1 MRTLRVVVLL
11 TGLVSGLLAGA
22 PVPARAE
29 QVQLAVALTDIT
41 PVLAAS
47 GTVTARGTVRNTGDL
62 PLNMLNAS
70 LWINTHPITTQAD
83 LAEAAAEQPGDRLG
97 VRFSS
102 ETEDVNPVAQTLE
115 PGAAAPFSVALPV
128 ERLDLSGHGVYMMGV
143 DIRGTPSRQG
153 RDTLGR
159 VRTFVCYPP
168 EGTGAVQVSMVLP
181 VTSTPTALAGDSL
194 ADGSLAEAVKPG
206 GRLAV
211 AAQLAGQSRV
221 ALAVDPAT
229 IAELAILAKR
239 HEAGGQEVGGNRDAA
254 RVLAALTVK
263 AGDGS
268 NTILLPY
275 ADPDIESLEH
285 HQLVQP
291 LTQLPAVTAAS
302 AKAGGLQSGQL
313 TAWPDAGYADAAA
326 LEELVLNG
334 VSRVLLSADAV
345 PDLPASA
352 GSRRPTFPVTT
363 SEGPITALVY
373 DPALLAAGQL
383 GQDSDLMTRQRF
395 LAETLLRAMQLK
407 PGQTYRTIAAVP
419 RDGRE
424 TSGLAST
431 LTPPAS
437 AGWVKV
443 RRLSIVTATAG
454 SAYTGRLTYPSSQ
467 RAREFG
473 SETADGLQR
482 LLDASGA
489 LQTVTSGTADGSASG
504 SAGQRADAI
513 RADLAADFFAASSV
527 SWRRDELGGRRYA
540 DLLTGEVRQR
550 LSGIELT
557 VPRFATLSGSSGAF
571 PITVSNELEA
581 PVNVIVRLTPR
592 QPGVLAP
599 VADERVMVGGK
610 RKHIS
615 RVTAHASGSGVVTV
629 EATLLAPDGT
639 PIGPPSVFTLRVT
652 TYGWWGWA
660 ILGAGLAL
668 FVAALLFRRHR
679 LSRREGGEIRSLDGG
694 DGGGPDDSDDSDDR
708 ATPSNR
714 GRASGRGDLRVHDG
728 GAPR

>member
-11 TGLVSGLLAGA
+11 TGLLSGLLVAA
-22 PVPARAE
+22 PVAARAE
-29 QVQLAVALTDIT
+29 PVQLTVALTDVT
-41 PVLAAS
+41 PVLTAS

-62 PLNMLNAS
+62 PISMVNAS
-70 LWINTHPITTQAD
+70 LWINTRPITTQAD
-83 LAEAAAEQPGDRLG
+83 LAEAAAERPGDRLG

-102 ETEDVNPVAQTLE
+102 ETDDVNQVAESLE
-115 PGAAAPFSVALPV
+115 PGASAPFSVSMPV
-128 ERLDLSGHGVYMMGV
+128 ERLELSGHGVYMVGV
-143 DIRGTPSRQG
+143 DIRGTPARQG

-168 EGTGAVQVSMVLP
+168 AGAGAVQVSMVLP
-181 VTSTPTALAGDSL
+181 VTSTPSILAAGSL
-194 ADGSLAEAVKPG
+194 TDGSLADEVKPG

-211 AAQLAGQSRV
+211 AAQLAGQSAA

-229 IAELAILAKR
+229 VAALAILAKP
-239 HEAGGQEVGGNRDAA
+239 HEEDGQEVAGNNDAA
-254 RVLAALTVK
+254 RVLAALTAK
-263 AGDGS
+263 AADGT

-285 HQLVQP
+285 HRLVQP
-291 LTQLPAVTAAS
+291 LTELPAVTAAS
-302 AKAGGLQSGQL
+302 AKAGGLPAGQL

-334 VSRVLLSADAV
+334 VGRVLLSADAL
-345 PDLPASA
+345 PDLPAPTV
-352 GSRRPTFPVTT
+352 SRRPTFAVTT

-373 DPALLAAGQL
+373 DPALLAGGQL
-383 GQDSDLMTRQRF
+383 GQDSDLMVRQRF
-395 LAETLLRAMQLK
+395 LAETLLRAMGLQ
-407 PGQTYRTIAAVP
+407 PGQTYRTIAVVP

-431 LTPPAS
+431 LRPPPS
-437 AGWVKV
+437 ARWVKV
-443 RRLSIVTATAG
+443 RKLSTVTATAG
-454 SAYTGRLTYPSSQ
+454 RPYTGRLTYPESQ
-467 RAREFG
+467 RGREFG
-473 SETADGLQR
+473 AVTADGLQR

-489 LQTVTSGTADGSASG
+489 LQTVTSGTADGAASG
-504 SAGQRADAI
+504 GAGQRADAT

-527 SWRRDELGGRRYA
+527 SWRRDEPGARRYA
-540 DLLTGEVRQR
+540 DQLTGEVRQQ

-571 PITVSNELEA
+571 PITVTNELDT
-581 PVNVIVRLTPR
+581 PVNVIVRLTAR
-592 QPGVLAP
+592 QPGVLAK
-599 VADERVMVGGK
+599 VADERVTVDGK

-679 LSRREGGEIRSLDGG
+679 LSRRGGGEIRTRDGG
-694 DGGGPDDSDDSDDR
+694 DGPRNRDDDDDEDDVSH
-708 ATPSNR
+708 PNR

>member
-1 MRTLRVVVLL
+1 MRTRVVVLL
-11 TGLVSGLLAGA
+11 TGLVAGLLTAV

-29 QVQLAVALTDIT
+29 PVELSVALTDVT
-41 PVLAAS
+41 PVLAAR

-62 PLNMLNAS
+62 PISLLNAS
-70 LWINTHPITTQAD
+70 LWINTHPITTQAG
-83 LAEAAAEQPGDRLG
+83 LAEAAGEQPGDRLG

-102 ETEDVNPVAQTLE
+102 ETEDVNQVAETLE
-115 PGAAAPFSVALPV
+115 PGAAASFRVALPV
-128 ERLDLSGHGVYMMGV
+128 ERLDLSGHGVYMVGV
-143 DIRGTPSRQG
+143 DIRGTPSGQG

-168 EGTGAVQVSMVLP
+168 PGGTGAVQVSTVLP
-181 VTSTPTALAGDSL
+181 VTAAPTALAATSL
-194 ADGSLAEAVKPG
+194 ADGSLADAVQPG

-211 AAQLAGQSRV
+211 IAQLAAQSRA
-221 ALAVDPAT
+221 ALAVNPAT
-229 IAELAILAKR
+229 IAELATLAKPHQEGGR
-239 HEAGGQEVGGNRDAA
+239 QVAGNSDAA
-254 RVLAALTVK
+254 RVLTALTRE

-275 ADPDIESLEH
+275 GDPDIESLEH
-285 HQLVQP
+285 HRLVQP
-291 LTQLPAVTAAS
+291 LTELPAVTAAS
-302 AKAGGLQSGQL
+302 AKTVGTAGQL
-313 TAWPDAGYADAAA
+313 TAWPDAGYADAAT

-334 VSRVLLSADAV
+334 IDRVLLSAQAL
-345 PDLPASA
+345 PDLPSSTA
-352 GSRRPTFPVTT
+352 SRRPIFPVTT

-373 DPALLAAGQL
+373 DPSLLAAGQL

-407 PGQTYRTIAAVP
+407 PGQTYRTIAVVP

-424 TSGLAST
+424 TSGLAATLST
-431 LTPPAS
+431 PENAR
-437 AGWVKV
+437 WVKV
-443 RRLSIVTATAG
+443 QPLSTVTARAG
-454 SAYTGRLTYPSSQ
+454 SAYTGRLTYPNSQ

-473 SETADGLQR
+473 PETAEGLQR

-489 LQTVTSGTADGSASG
+489 LQTVTSGTADGAATG
-504 SAGQRADAI
+504 SAGQRADDT
-513 RADLAADFFAASSV
+513 RADLATDFFAASSV
-527 SWRRDELGGRRYA
+527 WWRRDEQRGRRYA
-540 DLLTGEVRQR
+540 DLLTLGVQQR

-571 PITVSNELEA
+571 PITVSNELDA
-581 PVNVIVRLTPR
+581 PVNVIVRLTAR
-592 QPGVLAP
+592 QPGVLAQVP
-599 VADERVMVGGK
+599 DERVTVDGK

-639 PIGPPSVFTLRVT
+639 PIGPPSVFTLRAT

-679 LSRREGGEIRSLDGG
+679 LSRRGGGEIRNRDSG
-694 DGGGPDDSDDSDDR
+694 DDPNDR
-708 ATPSNR
+708 AGQDPGDAAGTTNR